1 MKEWGEREKRVPACL
16 AGFSEDSRACT
27 QCWCPAE
34 GSTLVAPLGP
44 GGGSWLGG
52 GSGQV
57 PGPEVDFWP
66 IPTLLSLS
74 QSSLGLATV
83 VGVSDS

>member
-1 MKEWGEREKRVPACL
+1 MGRKGEKGSCLPGWVFRGLEGVHPVLVSSRRKHLGCTPGPRWGV
-16 AGFSEDSRACT
+16 
-27 QCWCPAE
+27 
-34 GSTLVAPLGP
+34 LV
-44 GGGSWLGG
+44 GG